1 MRMSDWSSD
10 VCSSDLPRVEARLV
24 DAGNRADTGKA
35 VVDIAA
41 RDPEQRAIFGTIA
54 LEQRI
59 VGARIERREGVA
71 LTAGGLPCPQ
81 DRHGEG
87 ERPAAQI
94 RSEEHTS
101 EFQSLMRISYAVFC
115 LKTKTRS
122 INA

>member
-1 MRMSDWSSD
+1 MIRRPPRSTHTDTLFPYTPLFRSPGEQSRRID
-10 VCSSDLPRVEARLV
+10 PRVDARLV

-81 DRHGEG
+81 DRHEIG
-87 ERPAAQI
+87 RA
-94 RSEEHTS
+94 H
-101 EFQSLMRISYAVFC
+101 V
-115 LKTKTRS
+115 
-122 INA
+122 